1 VHGLENRREAE
12 ILRIVGTAGV
22 SEAIERI
29 GAETAVSQLLG
40 VSCRELAGQTDAER
54 VSISRVIGDLLVE
67 LAHHERAGR
76 QLPLELYLVSDYPL
90 TKEVLERGEPRSA
103 ARDDPDADAAET
115 ALLERLGYDALLML
129 PLRSAGRSWGLVELY
144 AGSGIAFHPDAQ
156 KRGEAIVAALERR
169 LEVVEQG
176 G

>member
-1 VHGLENRREAE
+1 
-12 ILRIVGTAGV
+12 V

-40 VSCRELAGQTDAER
+40 VACRELVAQTGAER
-54 VSISRVIGDLLVE
+54 VSVSRVIGDLLVE
-67 LAHHERAGR
+67 LAHHQRAGR
-76 QLPLELYLVSDYPL
+76 DLPLELYMVSDYPL
-90 TKEVLERGEPRSA
+90 TKEVLDQGEPRSA
-103 ARDDPDADAAET
+103 ARVDPNADAAET
-115 ALLERLGYDALLML
+115 TLLERLGYDALLML

-144 AGSGIAFHPDAQ
+144 AGSGIDFQPDAQ
-156 KRGEAIVAALERR
+156 ERSEAIVTALEQR

>member
-1 VHGLENRREAE
+1 VF
-12 ILRIVGTAGV
+12 VGV
-22 SEAIERI
+22 EQAIERI

-40 VSCRELAGQTDAER
+40 VACRELAAQTDAER
-54 VSISRVIGDLLVE
+54 VSVSRVIGDLLVE

-76 QLPLELYLVSDYPL
+76 ELPLELYLVSDYPL
-90 TKEVLERGEPRSA
+90 TKEVLERGEPRAA
-103 ARDDPDADAAET
+103 ARADPAADAAET

-144 AGSGIAFHPDAQ
+144 AAAGDEFAPDAHQ
-156 KRGEAIVAALERR
+156 RSAALIEALERQ
-169 LEVVEQG
+169 LEVVERG